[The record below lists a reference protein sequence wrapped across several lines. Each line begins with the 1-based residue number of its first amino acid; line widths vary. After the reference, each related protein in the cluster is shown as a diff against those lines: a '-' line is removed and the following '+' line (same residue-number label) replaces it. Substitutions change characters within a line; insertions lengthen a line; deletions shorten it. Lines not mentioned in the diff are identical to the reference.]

1 MYVMRMSLTH
11 EGNNKIKIIGNL
23 VKKTKN
29 KQSRIYCRKMPLKTL
44 NKKKLDTTS

>member
-1 MYVMRMSLTH
+1 MYVMLMSLTH
-11 EGNNKIKIIGNL
+11 EGNNKIQIIGNL
-23 VKKTKN
+23 VKKK